1 MSTDAP
7 NPTPDYSEIRAE
19 LQSKL
24 DALVARAKGIDTDL
38 SEAVNED
45 WEERATEQEED
56 EVLAGL
62 GNVTMREIS
71 QINKALNEI
80 DHGTYGVCTECGV
93 NIDPA
98 RLEILPFATTCIKCA

>member
-1 MSTDAP
+1 MSTDAQ

-19 LQSKL
+19 LQAKL

-38 SEAVNED
+38 SEPVNED

-62 GNVTMREIS
+62 GNVTMQEIS
-71 QINKALNEI
+71 QINRALSEI
-80 DHGTYGVCTECGV
+80 DHGTYGVCTGCGV
-93 NIDPA
+93 NIDPG

>member
-1 MSTDAP
+1 MTTESEQ
-7 NPTPDYSEIRAE
+7 PTPDYSAVRAE
-19 LQSKL
+19 LQAKL
-24 DALVARAKGIDTDL
+24 DKLVTRVEGIDTDL

-62 GNVTMREIS
+62 GNVTMREIN
-71 QINKALNEI
+71 QIKEALHAIEQGSYGI
-80 DHGTYGVCTECGV
+80 CARCGTH
-93 NIDPA
+93 IDPA